1 MAVQYHGAVQ
11 QNYKEEAE
19 KLLSVPTKEKAVR
32 THRSKFEITAE
43 IMQNCLLPRGKTYIM
58 YRGNMSFAQTN
69 AYLSLLTSQ
78 GLLFKENGKYATTG
92 KGRQFISAYNELG
105 KIIGIPP
112 AINKNENF
120 LTLFSAR

>member
-1 MAVQYHGAVQ
+1 M
-11 QNYKEEAE
+11 
-19 KLLSVPTKEKAVR
+19 LSVPTKEKTVR

-43 IMQNCLLPRGKTYIM
+43 ILQNCLLPRGKTYIM

-78 GLLFKENGKYATTG
+78 GLLSKENGKYETRE
-92 KGRQFISAYNELG
+92 KGRRFISAYNQLG

-112 AINKNENF
+112 IASKNES
-120 LTLFSAR
+120 LITLVSTR